1 MLQASFTE
9 LKEKA
14 CKAYNLEEVDVVM
27 WDYWGDNYYGTDGPL
42 DDYPD
47 ERLSK
52 GKLMDKQPVML
63 LEKVMLAPCPEPL
76 SLCSLALASSQ
87 AVGVLYT
94 AAHAQHP
101 VLMM

>member
-1 MLQASFTE
+1 MNSRLLAPGWRGVPHLCRHCRLPVVLQATFTE

-63 LEKVMLAPCPEPL
+63 LEKVMLAPCP
-76 SLCSLALASSQ
+76 
-87 AVGVLYT
+87 
-94 AAHAQHP
+94 
-101 VLMM
+101 